1 MMYREWDE
9 IIIHWIHYKVEEQY
23 LMWMY
28 ESNDEVFNVLW
39 IKDKYD
45 FCWTPKRDW
54 IFPVH
59 RDLKHL
65 NETIQNL
72 LNYRVWDISNGFYK
86 SLMYGDV

>member
-1 MMYREWDE
+1 MMYRCWDE
-9 IIIHWIHYKVEEQY
+9 IIIHWIHYRVGDRY
-23 LMWMY
+23 LVWIY

-39 IKDKYD
+39 IKDKYG
-45 FCWTPKRDW
+45 FCWTSKHDW

-59 RDLKHL
+59 RDLEHL

-72 LNYRVWDISNGFYK
+72 LNYRVWDISNVFYK